1 MSTIVA
7 VPHHDVVWLK
17 PRPLARTPSSFPLLP
32 LLPPRPA
39 LKHLPPEVWIQIL
52 ENAFAFYR
60 PKHASEHAQVIGLR
74 MGLLLISKDIHVSN
88 NDLQTTAAF
97 CLLILCY
104 FTRTSRSRCSTRIFV
119 SLRCAFST
127 SSRRASMP
135 PISSGTLSVVSRT
148 LLLDGGSN
156 LSTYPPYD

>member
-7 VPHHDVVWLK
+7 VPQTVWLR

-60 PKHASEHAQVIGLR
+60 PKHASEHADVVRLR
-74 MGLLLISKDIHVSN
+74 AGLLLISKNIHVSSSR
-88 NDLQTTAAF
+88 LQTIYIT
-97 CLLILCY
+97 CVGLCLIL
-104 FTRTSRSRCSTRIFV
+104 F
-119 SLRCAFST
+119 
-127 SSRRASMP
+127 
-135 PISSGTLSVVSRT
+135 
-148 LLLDGGSN
+148 N
-156 LSTYPPYD
+156 

>member
-1 MSTIVA
+1 MTTIVA
-7 VPHHDVVWLK
+7 VPHVVWLK

-74 MGLLLISKDIHVSN
+74 VGLLLISKDIHVSN
-88 NDLQTTAAF
+88 SDLQTTAAF
-97 CLLILCY
+97 CLLISCY
-104 FTRTSRSRCSTRIFV
+104 FTRTSRSRCSTRTSM
-119 SLRCAFST
+119 SLHCAFST
-127 SSRRASMP
+127 SSRRASTP
-135 PISSGTLSVVSRT
+135 PISNGTPSAVFRT
-148 LLLDGGSN
+148 PRPDGGSN
-156 LSTYPPYD
+156 LLIYPLYD